1 MQNKDSIKIDTC
13 RLCKSKNLTK
23 VFDLGSTPLANS
35 YCSKI
40 KSLKLKKYPLAL
52 NLCKNCGHLQLSVS
66 VDPKKMF
73 QNYLYKTNT
82 SKKNYDHFKKY
93 YLKVSK
99 LFKKKNIKVLH
110 IASNDGT
117 FLNFFCSKKCIKVGI
132 DPARNLQTFAK
143 RKGINQICDFFTFK
157 SSFYLKKKFTS
168 FDLITANHVCA
179 HVSNLEDF
187 FKGVSNIINEKGYFV
202 FEVSYRG
209 SVIKKNTFDTI
220 YHEHHDY
227 HALKPLNK
235 FISKF
240 GFKLVNFDILEAQG
254 GSIRLYC
261 TKNKNIKLNTVKI
274 NKQINYEINKIKLFD
289 TSTYKLFKGRV
300 DKAKE
305 KFKKIIEN
313 LLKRKLIVIGYGAA
327 AKTTTFMSY
336 FNINEK
342 QIKYIYDDNE
352 LKQNLYMP
360 GKNIKIINKKKLLS
374 TNVNVLV
381 ILAWNYADFI
391 IKKNIT
397 FKKKGGKFLIP
408 FPNPKIT

>member
-99 LFKKKNIKVLH
+99 LFKKKNIKVLD

-261 TKNKNIKLNTVKI
+261 TKNKNIKLNTGKI

>member
-99 LFKKKNIKVLH
+99 LFKKKNIKVLD

-313 LLKRKLIVIGYGAA
+313 LLKRKLNVIGYGAA

>member
-99 LFKKKNIKVLH
+99 LFKKKNIKVLD

-261 TKNKNIKLNTVKI
+261 TKNKNIKLNTGKI

-305 KFKKIIEN
+305 KFKKILEN

>member
-99 LFKKKNIKVLH
+99 LFKKKNIKVLD

-240 GFKLVNFDILEAQG
+240 GFKLINFDILEAQG

-261 TKNKNIKLNTVKI
+261 TKNKNIKLNTGKI

>member
-1 MQNKDSIKIDTC
+1 MD
-13 RLCKSKNLTK
+13 
-23 VFDLGSTPLANS
+23 
-35 YCSKI
+35 
-40 KSLKLKKYPLAL
+40 
-52 NLCKNCGHLQLSVS
+52 
-66 VDPKKMF
+66 
-73 QNYLYKTNT
+73 
-82 SKKNYDHFKKY
+82 
-93 YLKVSK
+93 
-99 LFKKKNIKVLH
+99 

-261 TKNKNIKLNTVKI
+261 TKNKNIKLNTGKI

>member
-99 LFKKKNIKVLH
+99 LFKKKNIKVLD

>member
-1 MQNKDSIKIDTC
+1 MQYKDSIKIDIC
-13 RLCKSKNLTK
+13 RLCKSKNLIK
-23 VFDLGSTPLANS
+23 VFDLGTTPLANS

-52 NLCKNCGHLQLSVS
+52 NLCKNCGHLQLSIS
-66 VDPKKMF
+66 VEPKKMF

-99 LFKKKNIKVLH
+99 LFKTKNIKVLD

-117 FLNFFCSKKCIKVGI
+117 FLNFFNSKKCLKVGI
-132 DPARNLQTFAK
+132 DPAKNLQTFAK
-143 RKGINQICDFFTFK
+143 RKGINQICDFFTYK
-157 SSFYLKKKFTS
+157 NSFYLKKKFTS

-179 HVSNLEDF
+179 HVANLEDF
-187 FKGVSNIINEKGYFV
+187 FRGVSNIIQEKGYFI

-227 HALKPLNK
+227 HALRPLKK
-235 FISKF
+235 FVTKF
-240 GFKLVNFDILEAQG
+240 GFKIVDFDILEAQG

-261 TKNKNIKLNTVKI
+261 TKNKNAKLNTVKI
-274 NKQINYEINKIKLFD
+274 KKQINYETNKIKLFD
-289 TSTYKLFKGRV
+289 IKTYKLFKGRV
-300 DKAKE
+300 DKAKKE
-305 KFKKIIEN
+305 FKKIIEN
-313 LLKRKLIVIGYGAA
+313 LMKRKLIIIGYGAA
-327 AKTTTFMSY
+327 AKTTTFMNY
-336 FNINEK
+336 FKINEK

-360 GKNIKIINKKKLLS
+360 GKNIKIINKKKMLS
-374 TNVNVLV
+374 TKVNVLV

-397 FKKKGGKFLIP
+397 FRKKGGKFLIP
-408 FPNPKIT
+408 FPKPKIV